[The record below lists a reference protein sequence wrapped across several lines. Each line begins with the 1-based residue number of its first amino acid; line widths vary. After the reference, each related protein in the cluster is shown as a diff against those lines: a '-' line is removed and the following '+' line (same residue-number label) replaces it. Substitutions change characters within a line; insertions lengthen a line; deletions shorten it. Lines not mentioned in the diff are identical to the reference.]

1 MFVLHSQTLTTSAMG
16 DLDVRLVLHGKNI
29 KGRVQL
35 KALGDGGKLFAAD
48 LQKCQGFVPANCPWT
63 TAFHDISEPGVDL
76 SEQGNQGYKVA
87 MKLLRSG
94 LGDGKKWMLQI
105 DNKDPDSP
113 TIVLG
118 SNSVA
123 SLKVEKVVSDPLPVL
138 SNPLGD
144 HEAMLDYQ
152 KAQVTVALRMLYVQ
166 YNNSQLALYV
176 QSKPYQ
182 ALFALEEFKAQSIVL
197 VPFSLQVSVNI
208 YTASPPNNSVAS
220 GLLGHLHTDA
230 EYKGFDFSEFTGK
243 AVAATIL
250 PRMQLDSG
258 EGKKAQFTVPFW
270 AVKTCPDS
278 KDANLVMKV
287 YTAND
292 IGIRCLVNDKKIK
305 VGDELMVSEATK
317 KELADLPM
325 DTLKRKAEKDP
336 NNAAKKKAASVLA
349 RFFFICKRAKLVECC
364 ESYFE
369 SK

>member
-1 MFVLHSQTLTTSAMG
+1 MG

-35 KALGDGGKLFAAD
+35 KALGDGGKLSAAD

-87 MKLLRSG
+87 MKLLRSA
-94 LGDGKKWMLQI
+94 DGKKWMLQI
-105 DNKDPDSP
+105 DNKDPDSA

-118 SNSVA
+118 SKSVA

-152 KAQVTVALRMLYVQ
+152 KAQVTVALCMLYVQ

-197 VPFSLQVSVNI
+197 VPFSL
-208 YTASPPNNSVAS
+208 
-220 GLLGHLHTDA
+220 
-230 EYKGFDFSEFTGK
+230 
-243 AVAATIL
+243 
-250 PRMQLDSG
+250 
-258 EGKKAQFTVPFW
+258 
-270 AVKTCPDS
+270 
-278 KDANLVMKV
+278 
-287 YTAND
+287 
-292 IGIRCLVNDKKIK
+292 
-305 VGDELMVSEATK
+305 
-317 KELADLPM
+317 
-325 DTLKRKAEKDP
+325 
-336 NNAAKKKAASVLA
+336 
-349 RFFFICKRAKLVECC
+349 
-364 ESYFE
+364 
-369 SK
+369 

>member
-35 KALGDGGKLFAAD
+35 NVLGDGGKVFAAD

-208 YTASPPNNSVAS
+208 YKASPPNNSVAS
-220 GLLGHLHTDA
+220 GLLGHLRTDA

-287 YTAND
+287 YTVND

-305 VGDELMVSEATK
+305 DGDELVLSEATK
-317 KELADLPM
+317 KELGVAPM
-325 DTLKRKAEKDP
+325 DTLKRKAKKGP
-336 NNAAKKKAASVLA
+336 NDAAKKRK
-349 RFFFICKRAKLVECC
+349 
-364 ESYFE
+364 
-369 SK
+369 